1 MLCEVYAVRATGCLT
16 PLELGGC
23 KYNSLF
29 CAGIIQ
35 RLMGGYYLPRLIAL
49 KIKHSAESELFSRPS
64 WFLHFKYWRD
74 LHMMSHK
81 IT

>member
-1 MLCEVYAVRATGCLT
+1 MLCEVYVRATGYLT
-16 PLELGGC
+16 PLELVGC
-23 KYNSLF
+23 NYTSLV

-35 RLMGGYYLPRLIAL
+35 RLMGGYYLPRLTAL
-49 KIKHSAESELFSRPS
+49 KIKHFAESELSSRPS
-64 WFLHFKYWRD
+64 WFLHFKYWRE